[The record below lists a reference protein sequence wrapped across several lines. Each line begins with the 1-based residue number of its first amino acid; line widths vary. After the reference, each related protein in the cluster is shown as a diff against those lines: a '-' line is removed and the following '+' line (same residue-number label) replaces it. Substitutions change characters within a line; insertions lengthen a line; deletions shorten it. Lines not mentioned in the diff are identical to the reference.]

1 MIEKYFDGNIPKGK
15 NELKFDIKK
24 IIKLMDNYELHTA
37 LTEIWR
43 FVNEINRHL
52 NEKKPWETEKN
63 RETVLYTALDSLRI
77 IGILLYPFIPWTI
90 DELNRQL
97 GIKLGAIKDCKSNL
111 LKTGRIKKG
120 KNLFEKIND

>member
-1 MIEKYFDGNIPKGK
+1 
-15 NELKFDIKK
+15 
-24 IIKLMDNYELHTA
+24 MDNYELHIA

-43 FVNEINRHL
+43 FVNEINRYL

-63 RETVLYTALDSLRI
+63 RETVLYTSLDSLRI

-97 GIKLGAIKDCKSNL
+97 GIKLGAIKDCKPNL
-111 LKTGRIKKG
+111 LKTGKIKKG
-120 KNLFEKIND
+120 KNLFEKIE